1 MIFLDMGN
9 RNSILLIGLMVF
21 LVLCSYSCEEGERVE
36 RGQVYVPSLD
46 NVIASEIIH
55 DDCGVTAGDGMYSI
69 LLPDGRSIFLM
80 GIMQGVPLTTC
91 SETLTISMTM
101 VRSAR

>member
-55 DDCGVTAGDGMYSI
+55 ILESLINVKSGSRYS
-69 LLPDGRSIFLM
+69 R
-80 GIMQGVPLTTC
+80 
-91 SETLTISMTM
+91 
-101 VRSAR
+101 R

>member
-1 MIFLDMGN
+1 MIFLDIGN

-55 DDCGVTAGDGMYSI
+55 DDCGVTAGAVSYT
-69 LLPDGRSIFLM
+69 PFFFLM
-80 GIMQGVPLTTC
+80 AEAYSLW
-91 SETLTISMTM
+91 ETPTPE
-101 VRSAR
+101 R